1 MKKKEKPYRIIGFV
15 RSARDFQSLFFP
27 HPPERMSVRGGG
39 GGGGGKGNNGI
50 STIPA
55 SSRKMV
61 QSLKEIVNNLCTEQ
75 EIYFTLKECNMDPDE
90 AVNRLLSQGPWLWLL
105 SNLHLSLSLYLL
117 LLSFLYI
124 ILIFL
129 FFFLGHS
136 CVFLISLTHTGVYH
150 YHCVPLQIIAFFRF
164 RINRY
169 VSLFALI
176 IVLLLPK

>member
-1 MKKKEKPYRIIGFV
+1 MQSVQETERYIREREREREVWIYNLVFDII
-15 RSARDFQSLFFP
+15 DFLFFSFQCCLLFLFYRAAKRNP
-27 HPPERMSVRGGG
+27 QTASEKEGKTLSHHRLCQICERLPEFILPQPPERMSVRAGG

-105 SNLHLSLSLYLL
+105 SNLHLYLSIFYC
-117 LLSFLYI
+117 
-124 ILIFL
+124 FL
-129 FFFLGHS
+129 FFTL
-136 CVFLISLTHTGVYH
+136 Y
-150 YHCVPLQIIAFFRF
+150 
-164 RINRY
+164 
-169 VSLFALI
+169 
-176 IVLLLPK
+176 

>member
-105 SNLHLSLSLYLL
+105 SNLHLYLSLL

-129 FFFLGHS
+129 FFFSRAQL
-136 CVFLISLTHTGVYH
+136 CVLDFTDPYWCISLSLCATPDY
-150 YHCVPLQIIAFFRF
+150 CFFPL
-164 RINRY
+164 
-169 VSLFALI
+169 
-176 IVLLLPK
+176 

>member
-105 SNLHLSLSLYLL
+105 SNLHLSLSL
-117 LLSFLYI
+117 SF
-124 ILIFL
+124 
-129 FFFLGHS
+129 
-136 CVFLISLTHTGVYH
+136 
-150 YHCVPLQIIAFFRF
+150 IAFF
-164 RINRY
+164 
-169 VSLFALI
+169 SLHYTNFFIFFSRAQLC
-176 IVLLLPK
+176 VLDFTDPYWCISLSLCATPDYCFFPL